1 MKNLISVLL
10 ISLVPTSI
18 FAIGG
23 FGLQLGQGSFS
34 VSQLLYLLLEVL
46 DYNLGKVHS
55 V

>member
-1 MKNLISVLL
+1 MKKLISVIL

-23 FGLQLGQGSFS
+23 FGLQLGQ
-34 VSQLLYLLLEVL
+34 
-46 DYNLGKVHS
+46 VH